1 MDGERLR
8 EMEEMG
14 CGHYVGHGYVSNW
27 GMQCNSM
34 RRRHHTGEAPLSTT
48 AVSSY
53 RKYLKGTE
61 SEMKRTRRVGKDKS
75 YETEKKGSMR
85 RMHWLVKNKSAKM
98 THNC

>member
-1 MDGERLR
+1 
-8 EMEEMG
+8 MEEIE

-27 GMQCNSM
+27 GMQCDSM
-34 RRRHHTGEAPLSTT
+34 RRRRCTSNAPPST
-48 AVSSY
+48 AVTGY

-75 YETEKKGSMR
+75 HETETKVSMR
-85 RMHWLVKNKSAKM
+85 KMQWLMKNKYGKL